1 MMQAFRNSSLVPE
14 LSLSTRS
21 GQVALATGA
30 AGLASLSLLLWL
42 WKGRSSIPTVGSDY
56 ITTEL
61 LDLESTSLMLMVPS
75 ISTLTFFQGVSEN
88 DFETT
93 KQYLQERITDIV
105 RLNPWLEG
113 KITKHPQSGRV
124 LMHHKEFNGT
134 LKASTFQCIESD
146 VLSDTTDY
154 TTITKTLNSMG
165 LSVNDGNTVL
175 ANTAKGIEEPLIRIT
190 LVKLRDSH
198 KFALFFSLSHII
210 ADGHTF
216 YSLYGMLSHTPSATN
231 PLRSLIIDRLHSFSK
246 KLEVAMDGN
255 DTYTWAFSPGVML
268 NIVKTMIF
276 HKPPIVIMQNP
287 IDPAWIEEQKKA
299 HICRYQEQKD
309 ESLPSFVSTNDILTS
324 SHFRAL
330 QCDVGMMAMN
340 LRNKFPELTDNHAG
354 NYEALVAYQSDD
366 FEYPHLIRQSIP
378 IFRRVHHKPLPSFFS
393 SLTFKVGVASSWVT
407 FYQEISFPGSI
418 KHLYH
423 IPYFNL
429 DNGSAFSDI
438 TVFFKPNK
446 QDIALLSM
454 TRTFDEKSDS
464 KLYLV

>member
-1 MMQAFRNSSLVPE
+1 MIQAFKNHSLLPE

-30 AGLASLSLLLWL
+30 VGLASLSLLLW
-42 WKGRSSIPTVGSDY
+42 WKGRSSTPTVGSDY

-75 ISTLTFFQGVSEN
+75 ISTLTFYQGESEN

-93 KQYLQERITDIV
+93 KQFLQERIIDIV

-113 KITKHPQSGRV
+113 KITKHPQTGRI
-124 LMHHKEFNGT
+124 LMHHKEFNGA

-146 VLSDTTDY
+146 KLSDTMDY

-175 ANTAKGIEEPLIRIT
+175 ANTAKGIEEPLFRIT
-190 LVKLRDSH
+190 LVKLRESH

-216 YSLYGMLSHTPSATN
+216 YSLYGMLSHTPSASN
-231 PLRSLIIDRLHSFSK
+231 PLRPLIIDRLQSFSK
-246 KLEVAMDGN
+246 KLAVAMDGN

-276 HKPPIVIMQNP
+276 EKPPNVIMQNP
-287 IDPAWIEEQKKA
+287 INPAWIEEQKKA
-299 HICRYQEQKD
+299 HICRYQEQND
-309 ESLPSFVSTNDILTS
+309 GSLPTFVSTNDILTS

-330 QCDVGMMAMN
+330 HCDVGLMAMN

-354 NYEALVAYQSDD
+354 NYEALVAYQPDD
-366 FEYPHLIRQSIP
+366 FAYPHLIRQSIP
-378 IFRRVHHKPLPSFFS
+378 IYHRVHHNPLPSFFS
-393 SLTFKVGVASSWVT
+393 ALTCKVGVASSWVT
-407 FYQEISFPGSI
+407 FYQEVSFAGSI

-423 IPYFNL
+423 IPYFNV
-429 DNGSAFSDI
+429 DNGAAFSDI
-438 TVFFKPNK
+438 SVFFKPNK
-446 QDIALLSM
+446 QDVALISLS
-454 TRTFDEKSDS
+454 RTFDEKSDS
-464 KLYLV
+464 RLYLL